1 MFEERRRNHRS
12 ASISSLGS
20 TDSANLDDLIRNNC
34 VAQVDDETDLPDL
47 ADLDLDDSADDFWK
61 MNDVSLP
68 CVRVCVYTYPWR
80 LTMTRSWRM
89 GIQMRHYQLTE
100 IMSCFLLTR
109 LLMNKNS

>member
-1 MFEERRRNHRS
+1 MTLFCIRLLFEERRRNHRS

-61 MNDVSLP
+61 MNDVSLLLQ
-68 CVRVCVYTYPWR
+68 VCIH
-80 LTMTRSWRM
+80 
-89 GIQMRHYQLTE
+89 GD
-100 IMSCFLLTR
+100 
-109 LLMNKNS
+109 